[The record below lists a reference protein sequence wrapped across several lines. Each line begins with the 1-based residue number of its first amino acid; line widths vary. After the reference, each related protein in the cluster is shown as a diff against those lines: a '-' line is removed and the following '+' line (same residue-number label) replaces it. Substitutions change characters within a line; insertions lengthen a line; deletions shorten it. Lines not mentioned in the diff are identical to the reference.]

1 MMESW
6 QQTKIKAGENPGKTL
21 GNYCDGTGHQLTH
34 SEVLPAGSLGVKIQN
49 RLDLWVKLDFNSM
62 NSEKL
67 KCNCGIL
74 CSNLDV
80 CKTED
85 CLS

>member
-6 QQTKIKAGENPGKTL
+6 QQTKIKAGEKPGKTL
-21 GNYCDGTGHQLTH
+21 GNYCDGTGHHLSH
-34 SEVLPAGSLGVKIQN
+34 RHPARYLGVEIQN
-49 RLDLWVKLDFNSM
+49 RLDLVKLKFNSM
-62 NSEKL
+62 SSVEL
-67 KCNCGIL
+67 KCDCGIL
-74 CSNLDV
+74 CSNLGV

>member
-6 QQTKIKAGENPGKTL
+6 QQTKIKAGEKPGKTL
-21 GNYCDGTGHQLTH
+21 GNYCDGTGHHLSLTDI
-34 SEVLPAGSLGVKIQN
+34 LPAGYLGVEIQN
-49 RLDLWVKLDFNSM
+49 RLDLVKLKFNFMS
-62 NSEKL
+62 SVEL
-67 KCNCGIL
+67 KCDCCIL
-74 CSNLDV
+74 CSNLGV